1 LGNKTREWREQH
13 SLTQEEFAEEAGVS
27 RNAIGKLESKRT
39 LSAKGG
45 PELKTL
51 LGVAK
56 VLKLSL
62 SQLFASVE
70 KQLGAGETPL
80 L

>member
-1 LGNKTREWREQH
+1 LGNKTREW
-13 SLTQEEFAEEAGVS
+13 
-27 RNAIGKLESKRT
+27 
-39 LSAKGG
+39 GG

-51 LGVAK
+51 LGVAQ

-70 KQLGAGETPL
+70 KQLEAGEAPL